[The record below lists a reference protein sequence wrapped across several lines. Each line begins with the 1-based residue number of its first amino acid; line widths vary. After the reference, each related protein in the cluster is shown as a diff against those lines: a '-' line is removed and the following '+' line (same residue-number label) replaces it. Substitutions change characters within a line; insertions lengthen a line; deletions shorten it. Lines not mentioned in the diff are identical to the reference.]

1 MCLLYCVSAVK
12 VLCVIIIFIVQ
23 EKVADFYEAFI
34 VMSTMLEDSP
44 NKVSSDIIIIRWVY
58 IIHAFV
64 PFGMI
69 L

>member
-44 NKVSSDIIIIRWVY
+44 NKVSSDIIIRWVY
-58 IIHAFV
+58 IIHA
-64 PFGMI
+64 
-69 L
+69 LSNLA

>member
-34 VMSTMLEDSP
+34 VMSAMLEDSP
-44 NKVSSDIIIIRWVY
+44 NKVSSDFIIRWIYV
-58 IIHAFV
+58 IHAFV
-64 PFGMI
+64 QFGMI